1 VTLNQQIVC
10 LQFQNADVLVLY
22 SRKDSAW
29 KIGDFGLTSEASST
43 RITKE
48 SRGTPGYRAPEIVN
62 PDATAG
68 FSIKSDIFSLG
79 CILYELANCK
89 PAFVSD
95 GAVHAY
101 RLERKDKVVEL
112 DDIFDADSKY
122 IITKH
127 IVAMLQIEPS
137 VRPRASTLVEQFTGY
152 CEGLPS
158 QVGIDNPS
166 RLQISS
172 LVQETVRFD
181 VEEVTEVLAS
191 EGFKGVERLYSRRKE
206 LLHGSD
212 AELLYD
218 NFQGWWVK
226 TSQPLVLEAASNGDV
241 RLLRDLMDADVDITA
256 VTNAERQT
264 TLHLASIAGHAE
276 VVKMVLN
283 ATGRVHLK
291 ARIEAKDNRTWN
303 PFHEAAFR
311 GHTEIVGLLLDA
323 EASPIAKRRS
333 KTSIRWGTPIIDT
346 RTPSGATALFLAAS
360 EGHAETVKRLLSAKA
375 NVAHLDYWEDSML
388 LKASEKGYEGVV
400 KLLLNAGADLRDQ
413 DEAGRSALH
422 LAAMGSHTE
431 TVKVLLHGKA
441 DVTMEDDSGNT
452 ALELADGENRVEVV
466 ELLEN
471 HLKAQA
477 IGRFRLPVGGESS
490 LSMLR
495 RLLKG
500 GSKSRKV

>member
-1 VTLNQQIVC
+1 M
-10 LQFQNADVLVLY
+10 
-22 SRKDSAW
+22 
-29 KIGDFGLTSEASST
+29 TSEASST
-43 RITKE
+43 RITNE

-68 FSIKSDIFSLG
+68 FSTKSDIFSLG

-95 GAVHAY
+95 GAVHEY

-166 RLQISS
+166 S
-172 LVQETVRFD
+172 LVEETVRFD

-191 EGFKGVERLYSRRKE
+191 EGFKGIERLYSRRKE
-206 LLHGSD
+206 LLHGPD

-241 RLLRDLMDADVDITA
+241 RLLRDLMDANVDITA
-256 VTNAERQT
+256 ATNAERQT

-323 EASPIAKRRS
+323 EASPIAKRRTKS
-333 KTSIRWGTPIIDT
+333 SIRWGTPIIDG
-346 RTPSGATALFLAAS
+346 RTQAGETALFLAAS

-375 NVAHLDYWEDSML
+375 SVADPDYWDGSML
-388 LKASEKGYEGVV
+388 MKASEKGYEEVV
-400 KLLLNAGADLRDQ
+400 KLLVNAGANVRDQ

-422 LAAMGSHTE
+422 LAALGSHTE
-431 TVKVLLHGKA
+431 TVKILLHGKA

-490 LSMLR
+490 HSMLR